1 MCLASCKLAAIRYRA
16 NACTVA
22 DTLKKPYIHAAA
34 NIQVTVCK
42 TGRECVHLLANTPV
56 QHQDTSS
63 GHASPLP
70 LFPFDLILKD
80 HEPPL
85 VDACRLLRRMARD
98 PTLPAVPVVGAF
110 CFHQR

>member
-1 MCLASCKLAAIRYRA
+1 MHEIFPLRIFETNNSC
-16 NACTVA
+16 VVV
-22 DTLKKPYIHAAA
+22 
-34 NIQVTVCK
+34 QVTVCK
-42 TGRECVHLLANTPV
+42 TGRECVHLLQNTPA

-98 PTLPAVPVVGAF
+98 PTLPAVPVVGTYHA
-110 CFHQR
+110 CLWH